1 MNDFE
6 SKIDFITNMVKLYKN
21 NALDDFEISIKD
33 TKNSSI
39 SLRFSNGKLTQPSL
53 EQIQQPSASAS
64 KLVNPTVTLIEPLE
78 TNVKDTKGMVY
89 SEMVGTAYL
98 SASPDEENPF
108 VKVGQLVSEGETILI
123 IEAMKTM
130 NHIEAPHSG
139 TVEKILVS
147 DGEPVQYNSELMIIR

>member
-6 SKIDFITNMVKLYKN
+6 NKIDFITNMVKLYKN
-21 NALDDFEISIKD
+21 NALDDFEVSIKD

-39 SLRFSNGKLTQPSL
+39 SLRFSNGKLIQPSP

-64 KLVNPTVTLIEPLE
+64 KPVNPPVTLTEPVE
-78 TNVKDTKGMVY
+78 TNVKDTKGIVY

-98 SASPDEENPF
+98 SVSPDAENPF